1 MPTHDII
8 VVGASAGGVEA
19 LSNLIATFPPDLP
32 AAVFVVLHIPPQAP
46 SVLPQILARKGALP
60 AAHAVDG
67 MRIQHQRVYVAPP
80 DHHLM
85 IEAERVRVVHGPTEN
100 RHRPAVDVLFRSAAF
115 AYGQRVVGVILSGT
129 LDDGSAGLMAVKARG
144 GVAVVQDPTEAL
156 YDGMP
161 LNAMHYVEVDYCLPV
176 VEIGAALTDLAHVPI
191 AVGGKMPEDK
201 DMEHEVDVA
210 EMRGESLDGDEK
222 PGVPSV
228 YACPDC
234 HGTLWE
240 IDEGNMRRYRCRV
253 GHAYTEESLLAAHSE
268 SLERAL
274 WAALRA
280 LEENA
285 SLSRR
290 TAERAR
296 STGMGMTASRFD
308 ERAHEMQQHAE
319 SIRRVLLNSLSADR
333 SMNQV
338 DDVA

>member
-1 MPTHDII
+1 
-8 VVGASAGGVEA
+8 
-19 LSNLIATFPPDLP
+19 
-32 AAVFVVLHIPPQAP
+32 
-46 SVLPQILARKGALP
+46 
-60 AAHAVDG
+60 
-67 MRIQHQRVYVAPP
+67 
-80 DHHLM
+80 
-85 IEAERVRVVHGPTEN
+85 
-100 RHRPAVDVLFRSAAF
+100 
-115 AYGQRVVGVILSGT
+115 
-129 LDDGSAGLMAVKARG
+129 
-144 GVAVVQDPTEAL
+144 
-156 YDGMP
+156 
-161 LNAMHYVEVDYCLPV
+161 
-176 VEIGAALTDLAHVPI
+176 
-191 AVGGKMPEDK
+191 MPEDK